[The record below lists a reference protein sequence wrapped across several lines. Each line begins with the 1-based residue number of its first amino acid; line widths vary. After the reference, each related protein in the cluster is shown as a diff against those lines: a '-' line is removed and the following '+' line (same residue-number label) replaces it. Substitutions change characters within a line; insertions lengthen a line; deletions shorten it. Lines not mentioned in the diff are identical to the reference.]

1 MSNGSSGV
9 SNGSSDV
16 PTGSTDVSDGSS
28 DVSNEEQEDGTWVK
42 VADLSECPPGQLLEV
57 EAERERIVLAN
68 IDGDLYALQD
78 RCSHQDLPLSDGEL
92 DGDRLE
98 CLYHGARFDVC
109 TGKAVGLPAIKPV
122 GTYPVELRGEEI
134 YVQI

>member
-1 MSNGSSGV
+1 MSS
-9 SNGSSDV
+9 GSSDA
-16 PTGSTDVSDGSS
+16 SNREQDDG
-28 DVSNEEQEDGTWVK
+28 DWVK
-42 VADLSECPPGQLLEV
+42 VADLSECPPGSLLDV
-57 EAERERIVLAN
+57 EAGRESIVLAN
-68 IDGDLYALQD
+68 IDGDLYALEN

-109 TGKAVGLPAIKPV
+109 TGRAVGLPAIKPV
-122 GTYPVELRGEEI
+122 ETYPVELRGQEI

>member
-1 MSNGSSGV
+1 MSNGSSNTVSESSNV

-16 PTGSTDVSDGSS
+16 
-28 DVSNEEQEDGTWVK
+28 SNGGPGDGTWMK
-42 VADLSECPPGQLLEV
+42 VADLSECPPGNLLDV
-57 EAERERIVLAN
+57 EAGQESIVLAN
-68 IDGDLYALQD
+68 IDGDLYALEN

-122 GTYPVELRGEEI
+122 GTYPVELRGQEI

>member
-1 MSNGSSGV
+1 L
-9 SNGSSDV
+9 
-16 PTGSTDVSDGSS
+16 DVSEGSS
-28 DVSNEEQEDGTWVK
+28 DVSDGGEGDGTWVK
-42 VADLSECPPGQLLEV
+42 VADLGECPPGNLLDV
-57 EAERERIVLAN
+57 EAGRQSIVLAN
-68 IDGDLYALQD
+68 IDGALYALQN

-122 GTYPVELRGEEI
+122 ETYAVELRGQEI

>member
-1 MSNGSSGV
+1 MSSGSS
-9 SNGSSDV
+9 
-16 PTGSTDVSDGSS
+16 DVSDGSS
-28 DVSNEEQEDGTWVK
+28 DVSDGGEGDGTWVK
-42 VADLSECPPGQLLEV
+42 VADLSDCQPGTLLEV
-57 EAERERIVLAN
+57 EAGQELIVLAN
-68 IDGDLYALQD
+68 IDGDLYALQN

-109 TGKAVGLPAIKPV
+109 TGRAVGLPAIKPV
-122 GTYPVELRGEEI
+122 ETYPVKLRGQEI

>member
-1 MSNGSSGV
+1 MA
-9 SNGSSDV
+9 
-16 PTGSTDVSDGSS
+16 DGGQG
-28 DVSNEEQEDGTWVK
+28 EGTWVN
-42 VADLSECPPGQLLEV
+42 VADLDECQPGTLLDV
-57 EAERERIVLAN
+57 EAGQESIVLAN
-68 IDGDLYALQD
+68 IDGDLYALQN

-122 GTYPVELRGEEI
+122 EVYDVEVRGQEV
-134 YVQI
+134 YVRI

>member
-1 MSNGSSGV
+1 M
-9 SNGSSDV
+9 
-16 PTGSTDVSDGSS
+16 PRRP
-28 DVSNEEQEDGTWVK
+28 K
-42 VADLSECPPGQLLEV
+42 LSLEG
-57 EAERERIVLAN
+57 EAGRERIVLAN
-68 IDGDLYALQD
+68 VDGDVYALQN

-109 TGKAVGLPAIKPV
+109 TGKVVGLPAIKPV
-122 GTYPVELRGEEI
+122 ETYAVELRGQEI

>member
-1 MSNGSSGV
+1 MSSGSSNTV
-9 SNGSSDV
+9 SEGS
-16 PTGSTDVSDGSS
+16 DVSDGSS
-28 DVSNEEQEDGTWVK
+28 DVSDGGSDVFDGGQVDGTWVK
-42 VADLSECPPGQLLEV
+42 VADLSECPPGILLDV
-57 EAERERIVLAN
+57 EAGQESIVLAN
-68 IDGDLYALQD
+68 IDGDLYALEN

-122 GTYPVELRGEEI
+122 ATYAVELRGQEI

>member
-1 MSNGSSGV
+1 MSSGSSNTV
-9 SNGSSDV
+9 S
-16 PTGSTDVSDGSS
+16 GSS
-28 DVSNEEQEDGTWVK
+28 DVSNTGQGDGTWVK
-42 VADLSECPPGQLLEV
+42 VADLSECPPGSLLDV
-57 EAERERIVLAN
+57 EAGRESVVLAN
-68 IDGDLYALQD
+68 IDGDLYALEN

-122 GTYPVELRGEEI
+122 TTYVVELRGQEI

>member
-1 MSNGSSGV
+1 MSSGSSKTV
-9 SNGSSDV
+9 SESSN
-16 PTGSTDVSDGSS
+16 VSDGSS
-28 DVSNEEQEDGTWVK
+28 DVSGGGKDDGDWVK
-42 VADLSECPPGQLLEV
+42 VADLSECPPGTLLDVEV
-57 EAERERIVLAN
+57 GRESIVLAN
-68 IDGDLYALQD
+68 IDGDLYALEN

-122 GTYPVELRGEEI
+122 ATYGVELRGQEI
-134 YVQI
+134 YVQV

>member
-1 MSNGSSGV
+1 VEAPMSLAEPKGLAELPGLAEA
-9 SNGSSDV
+9 
-16 PTGSTDVSDGSS
+16 PMSDG
-28 DVSNEEQEDGTWVK
+28 EQSEGEQGEGTWVS
-42 VADLSECPPGQLLEV
+42 VADLDECPPGTLLDV
-57 EAERERIVLAN
+57 EAGQENIVLAN
-68 IDGDLYALQD
+68 IDGDLYALQN

-122 GTYPVELRGEEI
+122 ETYDVEVRGQEV
-134 YVQI
+134 YVRI

>member
-1 MSNGSSGV
+1 MSPTEAPTSLREAPI
-9 SNGSSDV
+9 SD
-16 PTGSTDVSDGSS
+16 
-28 DVSNEEQEDGTWVK
+28 EERGDGTWVK

-109 TGKAVGLPAIKPV
+109 TGRAVGLPAIKPV
-122 GTYPVELRGEEI
+122 PTYDVQVRGQEI
-134 YVQI
+134 FVQI

>member
-1 MSNGSSGV
+1 MSSGSSKTVSESSNVADGSANV
-9 SNGSSDV
+9 SNGS
-16 PTGSTDVSDGSS
+16 PDVSDGGQ
-28 DVSNEEQEDGTWVK
+28 DDGDWVK
-42 VADLSECPPGQLLEV
+42 VADLSECPPGNLLDV
-57 EAERERIVLAN
+57 EARHERIVLAN
-68 IDGDLYALQD
+68 IDGDLYALEN

-122 GTYPVELRGEEI
+122 ETYPVELRGQEI

>member
-1 MSNGSSGV
+1 MVSESSNVSS
-9 SNGSSDV
+9 
-16 PTGSTDVSDGSS
+16 GSS
-28 DVSNEEQEDGTWVK
+28 DVSNGGSDGSDGGEGDGTWVK
-42 VADLSECPPGQLLEV
+42 VADLSECPPGSLLDV
-57 EAERERIVLAN
+57 EAGQESIVLAN
-68 IDGDLYALQD
+68 IEGDLYALEN

-122 GTYPVELRGEEI
+122 ATYTVELCGQEI